1 MLLRHAIEKFTI
13 ARFALLT
20 LLAPNPQSFSNPLRQ
35 INGSIN
41 YTNEALQQQFNN
53 FVLKVE
59 QEQYK
64 IEGIEWAFVDF
75 PDNQDCLDLIGKKG
89 SGIIPILDDMC
100 KAVGMTDSTFCHA
113 IYQKCGSHPRFEA
126 SLLQKGSKCFAIRH
140 YAGAVEYDTQTG
152 WVEKDRDEVPKFT
165 LKLLKGSLNTFV
177 KSLGDIIGGT
187 DVAAVIGGAGK
198 SRRAPPKSGSNSSS
212 AGKRL
217 TVGAQFSQQLAEL
230 RAKIDLTSP
239 HYARCI
245 KPNDALMPS
254 HFDPIP
260 VVDQL
265 RCNGVLEAIRVSR
278 MGYPQRFTHALF
290 SSRYRILGIK
300 AMKDPQ
306 RSSRR
311 QRPVDLIVQAVS
323 AQVKDEEIEGIQVGR
338 SKVFLR
344 QAAYD
349 TIERLRSIKIC
360 RAAIMIQKEARR
372 YVAERDYHIL
382 HYLAVKLECL
392 VRRYLAIA
400 KFGRML
406 QARKARCATS
416 IQACWRKH
424 AARRKFQRT
433 VTSIVLVQSMM
444 RKQTAQ
450 RSFIAQRQCATA
462 IQAILRRTLASQRV
476 DSMRQIRESDQNAKA
491 DAEAKAAATDGAKR
505 ESKASNELKAP
516 SKISSVSLTQVAENA
531 VDESNLSAISPAKS
545 ASISLVRKPHP
556 CPLQAPPISVVD
568 SAEIV
573 SMRKELEQL
582 RKEINEKRGDEKN
595 IKVQLDNISR
605 ENSELKARAGLL
617 LSLQDQNKE
626 MSTTISLLKAS
637 LAEKDLALK
646 ETAVEL
652 KGFGC
657 DLASA
662 NKALSESKAECQ
674 QLKLDIAKAREKGDK
689 SADDLSQ
696 RYAELASITQ
706 AMLRKDTEISELKA
720 QHEKT
725 ILKKDKQIKKL
736 QKEAEQEDVTIFGLN
751 RENAELKSELETKD
765 IATEE
770 EIESLNATIA
780 KLKKKAKK
788 YDKLQDDTKTVHTN
802 YVDELTALREVNE
815 ILRNDVERWEA
826 KATAAEEEVKQVKEQ
841 SDMELKSFTNALE
854 RMEELRA
861 DTEQELVDARLQI
874 GDLEAEQRLCT
885 CKFEKEA
892 ARKKEPLNAWVII
905 CPSLVAV
912 IPSEGN
918 S

>member
-1 MLLRHAIEKFTI
+1 MVSFVEMYLCKKMA
-13 ARFALLT
+13 AFAHNRSTLALT
-20 LLAPNPQSFSNPLRQ
+20 SLSVFCSKP
-35 INGSIN
+35 NGSIN

-53 FVLKVE
+53 YVLKVE
-59 QEQYK
+59 QEEYK
-64 IEGIEWAFVDF
+64 REGIEWAFVDF
-75 PDNQDCLDLIGKKG
+75 PDNQDCLDLIGKRG

-113 IYQKCGSHPRFEA
+113 IYQKCESHPRFEA
-126 SLLQKGSKCFAIRH
+126 SLLQKGSKSFSIRH

-165 LKLLKGSLNTFV
+165 LKLLKGSSNTFV

-187 DVAAVIGGAGK
+187 NVASVIGGAGK
-198 SRRAPPKSGSNSSS
+198 SRRAPPKSGSNGPS

-245 KPNDALMPS
+245 KPNDALMPD
-254 HFDPIP
+254 HFDPVP

-265 RCNGVLEAIRVSR
+265 RCNGVIEAIRVSR
-278 MGYPQRFTHALF
+278 LGYPQRFTHALF
-290 SSRYRILGIK
+290 ASRYRILGIK
-300 AMKDPQ
+300 TMKDAQ

-311 QRPVDLIVQAVS
+311 QRPVDLIVQAIS
-323 AQVKDEEIEGIQVGR
+323 AEVMEDEIEGIQIGR

-349 TIERLRSIKIC
+349 TIERLRSIKI
-360 RAAIMIQKEARR
+360 RKAAILIQKEARR
-372 YVAERDYHIL
+372 YVAERDYHII
-382 HYLAVKLECL
+382 HFLAVKLECL

-406 QARKARCATS
+406 QARKARS
-416 IQACWRKH
+416 IQACWRKYV
-424 AARRKFQRT
+424 ARHQFYKT
-433 VTSIVLVQSMM
+433 ITSIVLIQSIM
-444 RKQTAQ
+444 RKHK
-450 RSFIAQRQCATA
+450 RRNSFVVQKQSATA
-462 IQAILRRTLASQRV
+462 IQAIVRRSLASQRI
-476 DSMRQIRESDQNAKA
+476 DNLRQIRETDQKAKS
-491 DAEAKAAATDGAKR
+491 DAEAKFKGNDGHANAAGAGETK
-505 ESKASNELKAP
+505 EELKA
-516 SKISSVSLTQVAENA
+516 A
-531 VDESNLSAISPAKS
+531 DESKSVLPAPAVQNGVG
-545 ASISLVRKPHP
+545 ASSLIERPP
-556 CPLQAPPISVVD
+556 SQAPPIPPVD
-568 SAEIV
+568 SAELI
-573 SMRKELEQL
+573 SMQKELEQL
-582 RKEINEKRGDEKN
+582 RKVLNDKRSDEKN
-595 IKVQLDNISR
+595 IKAQLDEIKA
-605 ENSELKARAGLL
+605 ENSKLKSQADLAV
-617 LSLQDQNKE
+617 SLQDENKE
-626 MSTTISLLKAS
+626 MSRTISSLRSS
-637 LAEKDLALK
+637 LAEKDLALN
-646 ETAVEL
+646 ETTVEL
-652 KGFGC
+652 KVAER

-662 NKALSESKAECQ
+662 NKSLSESKAECQ
-674 QLKLDIAKAREKGDK
+674 QLKLDVGKAREKGDK
-689 SADDLSQ
+689 SAEDLSQ

-706 AMLRKDTEISELKA
+706 AMLRKDTEIAELKA
-720 QHEKT
+720 QHEKA

-736 QKEAEQEDVTIFGLN
+736 QKEAEQEDATIFGLN

-765 IATEE
+765 NAAEE

-788 YDKLQDDTKTVHTN
+788 YDKLQDDTKTVYTN

-826 KATAAEEEVKQVKEQ
+826 KATTAEEDAKQVKEQ

-861 DTEQELVDARLQI
+861 DTEQELVDARLAI
-874 GDLEAEQRLCT
+874 ADLEAEQRLCT
-885 CKFEKEA
+885 CKFEREA
-892 ARKKEPLNAWVII
+892 ARKPEPLNSWVII

>member
-1 MLLRHAIEKFTI
+1 M
-13 ARFALLT
+13 
-20 LLAPNPQSFSNPLRQ
+20 
-35 INGSIN
+35 
-41 YTNEALQQQFNN
+41 QQQFNN

-59 QEQYK
+59 QEEYK
-64 IEGIEWAFVDF
+64 REGIEWTFVDF

-113 IYQKCGSHPRFEA
+113 MYQKCESHPRFEV
-126 SLLQKGSKCFAIRH
+126 SLLQKGSKRFAIRH

-165 LKLLKGSLNTFV
+165 LKLLKGSSNTFV
-177 KSLGDIIGGT
+177 KSLGDIIGGA
-187 DVAAVIGGAGK
+187 DVASVIGGAGK
-198 SRRAPPKSGSNSSS
+198 SRRAPPKSGNNGSST
-212 AGKRL
+212 GKRL
-217 TVGAQFSQQLAEL
+217 TVGTQFSQQLAEL
-230 RAKIDLTSP
+230 RAKIDITSP

-245 KPNDALMPS
+245 KPNDALMPD
-254 HFDPIP
+254 HFDPVP

-265 RCNGVLEAIRVSR
+265 RCNGVIEAIRVSR
-278 MGYPQRFTHALF
+278 LGYPQRFSHALF
-290 SSRYRILGIK
+290 ASRYRILGIK
-300 AMKDPQ
+300 ATEDAQ

-311 QRPVDLIVQAVS
+311 QRPVDLIIQTVS
-323 AQVKDEEIEGIQVGR
+323 AEVKDEEIEGIQVGR

-349 TIERLRSIKIC
+349 TIERLRSIKI
-360 RAAIMIQKEARR
+360 RHAAILIQKEARR
-372 YVAERDYHIL
+372 YVAERDYHII
-382 HYLAVKLECL
+382 HFLAVKLECL

-406 QARKARCATS
+406 QARKTRCATS

-424 AARRKFQRT
+424 AVRRKFQRT
-433 VTSIVLVQSMM
+433 VTSIVLLQSIM
-444 RKQTAQ
+444 RKHKAH
-450 RSFIAQRQCATA
+450 RSFVAQKQYATA
-462 IQAILRRTLASQRV
+462 IQAIVRRTLASQRV
-476 DSMRQIRESDQNAKA
+476 DGMRQIREHDQNAKA
-491 DAEAKAAATDGAKR
+491 DAKAKAAATDGLQQ

-516 SKISSVSLTQVAENA
+516 SKTSSVSLTQVAESA
-531 VDESNLSAISPAKS
+531 TEESNLSAVAPAKS
-545 ASISLVRKPHP
+545 ASISLVREPP
-556 CPLQAPPISVVD
+556 PRPSQAPPIVD
-568 SAEIV
+568 SAELV

-582 RKEINEKRGDEKN
+582 RKELNEKRNDEKGIN
-595 IKVQLDNISR
+595 FQLDEISR
-605 ENSELKARAGLL
+605 ENSQLKAQAHLAV
-617 LSLQDQNKE
+617 SLRDDNKE
-626 MSTTISLLKAS
+626 MSKTISSLKSS
-637 LAEKDLALK
+637 LAGKDAALN
-646 ETAVEL
+646 EAALEL
-652 KGFGC
+652 KVAER

-674 QLKLDIAKAREKGDK
+674 QLKLDIGKTREKGDK
-689 SADDLSQ
+689 SAEDLSQ
-696 RYAELASITQ
+696 RYTELASITQ

-720 QHEKT
+720 QHEKA
-725 ILKKDKQIKKL
+725 ILKKDKQIKKM
-736 QKEAEQEDVTIFGLN
+736 QKEAEQEDATIFGLN
-751 RENAELKSELETKD
+751 RENAELKSELETKAD
-765 IATEE
+765 VAEE

-780 KLKKKAKK
+780 KLKKKSKK

-802 YVDELTALREVNE
+802 YVDELSALREVNE

-826 KATAAEEEVKQVKEQ
+826 KATAAEEEATQVKEQ

-861 DTEQELVDARLQI
+861 DTEQELVDARLTI

-885 CKFEKEA
+885 CKFEREA
-892 ARKKEPLNAWVII
+892 ARKPEPLNSWVII

>member
-1 MLLRHAIEKFTI
+1 M
-13 ARFALLT
+13 
-20 LLAPNPQSFSNPLRQ
+20 
-35 INGSIN
+35 
-41 YTNEALQQQFNN
+41 QQQFNN

-59 QEQYK
+59 QEEYK
-64 IEGIEWAFVDF
+64 REGIEWAFVDF

-113 IYQKCGSHPRFEA
+113 IYQKCESHPRFEV

-165 LKLLKGSLNTFV
+165 LKLLKGSSNTFV
-177 KSLGDIIGGT
+177 KSLGDIIGGA
-187 DVAAVIGGAGK
+187 DVASAIGGAGK
-198 SRRAPPKSGSNSSS
+198 SRRAPPKSGNTGSS

-217 TVGAQFSQQLAEL
+217 TVGAQFSRQLAEL

-245 KPNDALMPS
+245 KPNDALMPD

-265 RCNGVLEAIRVSR
+265 RCNGVIEAIRVSR
-278 MGYPQRFTHALF
+278 LGYPQRFTHALF
-290 SSRYRILGIK
+290 ASRYRILGIK
-300 AMKDPQ
+300 AMKDAQ
-306 RSSRR
+306 RSSRK

-323 AQVKDEEIEGIQVGR
+323 AEVKDEEIEGIQVGR

-349 TIERLRSIKIC
+349 TIERLRSIKI
-360 RAAIMIQKEARR
+360 RHAAIMIQKEARR
-372 YVAERDYHIL
+372 YVAERDYHII
-382 HYLAVKLECL
+382 HFLAVKLECL

-416 IQACWRKH
+416 IEACWRKH
-424 AARRKFQRT
+424 ACRRKFQRT
-433 VTSIVLVQSMM
+433 VTSIVLLQSMI
-444 RKQTAQ
+444 RKHIAH
-450 RSFIAQRQCATA
+450 RSSIAQIRHATA
-462 IQAILRRTLASQRV
+462 IQAVVRRTFASQRV
-476 DSMRQIRESDQNAKA
+476 DNMRQIREHDQKTKA
-491 DAEAKAAATDGAKR
+491 DAEAKAAANDEVQR
-505 ESKASNELKAP
+505 ESQASNELKAP
-516 SKISSVSLTQVAENA
+516 SIISSVSLTQVAQSV
-531 VDESNLSAISPAKS
+531 VDESNLSAIAPAER
-545 ASISLVRKPHP
+545 ASTIPSVREP
-556 CPLQAPPISVVD
+556 PLRPPPQAPPIPVAD
-568 SAEIV
+568 SAELV
-573 SMRKELEQL
+573 SMRNELEQL
-582 RKEINEKRGDEKN
+582 RTELSKKKSAEKN
-595 IKVQLDNISR
+595 LMVQLDKISR
-605 ENSELKARAGLL
+605 ENSELKAQADQAV
-617 LSLQDQNKE
+617 SLQDDKKE
-626 MSTTISLLKAS
+626 MSKKISSLKAS
-637 LAEKDLALK
+637 LAEKDTSLNQA
-646 ETAVEL
+646 TVEL
-652 KGFGC
+652 KVAER

-674 QLKLDIAKAREKGDK
+674 QLKLDIGKAREKGDK
-689 SADDLSQ
+689 SSADLSQ
-696 RYAELASITQ
+696 RYADLANITQ

-720 QHEKT
+720 QHEKA

-736 QKEAEQEDVTIFGLN
+736 QKEAEQEDATIFGLN
-751 RENAELKSELETKD
+751 RENAELKSELETKAD
-765 IATEE
+765 DAEE
-770 EIESLNATIA
+770 EIEILNATIA

-788 YDKLQDDTKTVHTN
+788 YDKLQDDTKTVYTN
-802 YVDELTALREVNE
+802 YVDELSALREVNE

-826 KATAAEEEVKQVKEQ
+826 KATAAEEEATQVKEQ

-861 DTEQELVDARLQI
+861 DTEQELVDARLSI

-885 CKFEKEA
+885 CKFEREA
-892 ARKKEPLNAWVII
+892 ARKPEPLNSWVII

>member
-1 MLLRHAIEKFTI
+1 M
-13 ARFALLT
+13 
-20 LLAPNPQSFSNPLRQ
+20 
-35 INGSIN
+35 
-41 YTNEALQQQFNN
+41 QQQFNN

-59 QEQYK
+59 QEEYK
-64 IEGIEWAFVDF
+64 REGIEWAFVDF

-113 IYQKCGSHPRFEA
+113 IYQKCESHPRFEV

-165 LKLLKGSLNTFV
+165 LKLLKGSSNTFV
-177 KSLGDIIGGT
+177 KSLGDIIGGA
-187 DVAAVIGGAGK
+187 DVASVIGGAGK
-198 SRRAPPKSGSNSSS
+198 SRRAPPKSGNNGSS

-245 KPNDALMPS
+245 KPNDALMPD
-254 HFDPIP
+254 HFDPVP

-265 RCNGVLEAIRVSR
+265 RCNGVIEAIRVSR
-278 MGYPQRFTHALF
+278 LGYPQRFSHALF
-290 SSRYRILGIK
+290 ASRYRILGIK
-300 AMKDPQ
+300 AMKDAQ
-306 RSSRR
+306 RSSRK

-323 AQVKDEEIEGIQVGR
+323 AEVKDEEIEGIQVGR

-349 TIERLRSIKIC
+349 TMERLRSIKI
-360 RAAIMIQKEARR
+360 RLAAIMIQKEARR
-372 YVAERDYHIL
+372 YVAERDYHII
-382 HYLAVKLECL
+382 HFLAVKLECL

-400 KFGRML
+400 KFSRML
-406 QARKARCATS
+406 QARKARCATL

-424 AARRKFQRT
+424 AGRRKFQRT
-433 VTSIVLVQSMM
+433 VTSIVLIQSMM
-444 RKQTAQ
+444 RKHKAH
-450 RSFIAQRQCATA
+450 RSFVAQKQHATA
-462 IQAILRRTLASQRV
+462 IQAIVRRTIASQRV
-476 DSMRQIRESDQNAKA
+476 DNMRQIREHDKKAKA
-491 DAEAKAAATDGAKR
+491 DAEAKAAATDGMQR
-505 ESKASNELKAP
+505 ESKASNELRAP
-516 SKISSVSLTQVAENA
+516 SKIPSAPLTQMVEMG
-531 VDESNLSAISPAKS
+531 VDESNLSAFAPADPF
-545 ASISLVRKPHP
+545 AV
-556 CPLQAPPISVVD
+556 AD
-568 SAEIV
+568 SAELV
-573 SMRKELEQL
+573 SMRKELEHL
-582 RKEINEKRGDEKN
+582 RTELNEKKSAEKN
-595 IKVQLDNISR
+595 IMVQLDKISR
-605 ENSELKARAGLL
+605 ENSELKAQADLAI
-617 LSLQDQNKE
+617 SLRGDNKE
-626 MSTTISLLKAS
+626 MSKTISSLKSS
-637 LAEKDLALK
+637 LAEKDAALNEAK
-646 ETAVEL
+646 VEL
-652 KGFGC
+652 KVAER

-674 QLKLDIAKAREKGDK
+674 QLKLDISKAREKGDK
-689 SADDLSQ
+689 SAEDLSQ

-720 QHEKT
+720 QHEKA
-725 ILKKDKQIKKL
+725 IIKKDKQIKRL
-736 QKEAEQEDVTIFGLN
+736 QKEAEQEDATIFGLN
-751 RENAELKSELETKD
+751 RENAELKSELETKVD
-765 IATEE
+765 VAEE

-788 YDKLQDDTKTVHTN
+788 YDKLQDDTKTVYTN
-802 YVDELTALREVNE
+802 YVDELSALREVNE

-826 KATAAEEEVKQVKEQ
+826 KATAADEEATQVKEQ

-854 RMEELRA
+854 KMEELRA
-861 DTEQELVDARLQI
+861 DTEQELVDARLAI

-885 CKFEKEA
+885 CKFEREA
-892 ARKKEPLNAWVII
+892 ARKPEPLNSWVII